1 MHGKEEENL
10 KRTRKSRER
19 TVGNKIERRR
29 ETRAERGGYGGSKKC
44 CKTASSVLKTPPE
57 ESKSAQQI
65 YDLLKN
71 QLPRLLLVG
80 VPSPPWIVG
89 VAGVSPPP
97 PRRGLAIR
105 LPALVK
111 LKPPPAPPRP
121 RVLPALAAS
130 RRSLTEASW
139 TSNLGRRSLGQ
150 HRAYLVSHLC
160 YA

>member
-1 MHGKEEENL
+1 MHGKEEEHER
-10 KRTRKSRER
+10 KKKKKSRKEGTMEKR
-19 TVGNKIERRR
+19 GRER
-29 ETRAERGGYGGSKKC
+29 ETRGERGGYGGSKK
-44 CKTASSVLKTPPE
+44 CKTASSVLKTPPG

-71 QLPRLLLVG
+71 QLLRLLLVG

-105 LPALVK
+105 LPAFVK

-150 HRAYLVSHLC
+150 HQAYLVSRLC